1 MSTVLV
7 SESFVSIQGE
17 STYSGLSCFFVRL
30 TGCNLRCNYCDT
42 EYAYSG
48 GTEIDVAELLQA
60 WLDSG
65 AMIAEI
71 TGGEPLLQDGFTALA
86 KVLRDSS
93 ERPVLVETNGSQ
105 NIELIPEGVIA
116 VVDVKSPGSGEG
128 DSFYMPNIDKLRD
141 YDEVKFVLSDES
153 DYVWA
158 KDFVQKYS
166 LTEKCHAV
174 LFGAV
179 AGKLDVGTLGQWIV
193 SDKLNVRLQV
203 QLHKIINVM

>member
-1 MSTVLV
+1 MSSVLV
-7 SESFVSIQGE
+7 SESFISIQGE

-48 GTEIDVAELLQA
+48 GTEIDVTELVQA
-60 WLDSG
+60 RLASG
-65 AMIAEI
+65 AAIAEI

-93 ERPVLVETNGSQ
+93 EQPVLVETNGSQ
-105 NIELIPEGVIA
+105 DIELIPEGVIA

-158 KDFVQKYS
+158 KDFIREHG
-166 LTEKCHAV
+166 LIDKCHAV

-193 SDKLNVRLQV
+193 ADKLGVRLQV
-203 QLHKIINVM
+203 QLHKIINVA